1 MSDGHDRRSGGRVTM
16 QGPQSARSVA
26 GRVESGPRG
35 DGASEDQAVNRTAAQ
50 EKDDPGDVFLEIKN
64 LRKTYNDRD
73 DEDYAVD
80 GVDIAVAGREF
91 FTLLGPSGCGKSTTL
106 RCVAG
111 LETIDGGSIAIGGTV
126 VSNAQNDVFVQP
138 HKRDIGMVFQNY
150 AIWPHM
156 TVRENLAIPLK
167 AKRNNKQL
175 GDIES
180 AIVHALEAVQLS
192 GYESRSATKMSGGQ
206 QQRLALARALIHQ
219 PSLLLLDEPLSNLD
233 AKLRDD
239 MRSELVA
246 IQRRESV
253 TALYVTH
260 DQAEAL
266 SMSDRIAVMH
276 DGRVEQV
283 GTPWEIYHLP
293 STRFVAEFVGE
304 ANFLPGEIKSDVGA
318 THARVGT
325 SVGDLVVRRPVDGS
339 ASGQATV
346 MIRPENIRLYRS
358 ESAVPSDHF
367 RAEAMAVRTSF
378 LGQHVEVDVD
388 ISGTKL
394 TTHCEPLFAPQ
405 LGDVYTIGIE
415 PDGASL
421 LSAS

>member
-1 MSDGHDRRSGGRVTM
+1 M
-16 QGPQSARSVA
+16 QGPQSARSVTGRAEA
-26 GRVESGPRG
+26 GLRG
-35 DGASEDQAVNRTAAQ
+35 AASEDQALDRGAVQ
-50 EKDDPGDVFLEIKN
+50 VKDHPGDVFLDIKN
-64 LRKTYNDRD
+64 IRKTYNDQGS
-73 DEDYAVD
+73 EVYAVN
-80 GVDIAVAGREF
+80 GVEISVAGREF

-111 LETIDGGSIAIGGTV
+111 LETTEGGSIAIGGIE
-126 VSNAQNDVFVQP
+126 VSNAQNDVFVPP

-156 TVRENLAIPLK
+156 TVRENLVVPLK
-167 AKRNNKQL
+167 AKRNSKRL
-175 GDIES
+175 GDINS
-180 AIVHALEAVQLS
+180 TVAHALEAVRLT
-192 GYESRSATKMSGGQ
+192 GYESRPATKMSGGQ

-266 SMSDRIAVMH
+266 SMSDRIAVMNR
-276 DGRVEQV
+276 GRVEQI

-304 ANFLPGEIKSDVGA
+304 ANFLLGEVKSDMGA

-325 SVGDLVVRRPVDGS
+325 SVGDLVVRRSADGS

-358 ESAVPSDHF
+358 ESAVPDDHF
-367 RAEAMAVRTSF
+367 SAEAVTVNTSF

-394 TTHCEPLFAPQ
+394 TAYCEPLFAPQ
-405 LGDVYTIGIE
+405 RGEVYTVGIE

-421 LSAS
+421 LSAV